1 MGKMRVGSSGAGV
14 AVSQP
19 NATVEQ
25 SEVVTVTTERVV
37 ERVVEIPKPVTKEVV
52 VEIPKPV
59 YKIVEVEQVVQKPK
73 IKVEEVQ
80 QSVIKPVFTIK
91 QETIILDQLQKKLE
105 ESVSIATNK
114 LQVLNV
120 QAIEQ
125 TAGNEELRSEV
136 KQLKSEL
143 VVLKLGIIASVIV
156 GAIAAVA
163 SVLG

>member
-1 MGKMRVGSSGAGV
+1 MGKMKIGSAGAV
-14 AVSQP
+14 DAIIAPQQVVS
-19 NATVEQ
+19 
-25 SEVVTVTTERVV
+25 VTTENVV
-37 ERVVEIPKPVTKEVV
+37 ERVIEIPKPVTKEVV

-59 YKIVEVEQVVQKPK
+59 YKIVEVEQIVQKPK

-91 QETIILDQLQKKLE
+91 QETIILDQLQKKLD
-105 ESVSIATNK
+105 ESVAIATNK

-125 TAGNEELRSEV
+125 TAGNEQLRTEV

-143 VVLKLGIIASVIV
+143 VVLKIGIVVSVVV

-163 SVLG
+163 SILG